1 MSAAQLTG
9 VVAELR
15 AAGCVFAEDEA
26 ALLISAAQS
35 PEDLVSMIRR
45 RVSGLPLEHI
55 LGWVEFCG
63 MRMAVDPAVFVPR
76 RRTEFLVRT
85 AVALAPATDEPVV
98 VDMCCGCGAIG
109 TAVVTVLG
117 RGELHATDIDP
128 AALRS
133 AERNV
138 ATVDGRV
145 YLGDLYEPLP
155 GSLRGRVDLL
165 VVNAPYVP
173 TDAMALMP
181 PEARLYEA
189 AVALDGGVDGLEV
202 QRRVV
207 AEAPRWLAPG
217 GHLLIETS
225 DRQAP
230 STAALIEDSGLAADV
245 ATDDDVDATVV
256 IGTMR

>member
-1 MSAAQLTG
+1 MSAAQLPG

-35 PEDLVSMIRR
+35 PDELVSMIRR

-133 AERNV
+133 AQQNV
-138 ATVDGRV
+138 RTVGGQA
-145 YLGDLYEPLP
+145 YLGDLYGPLP
-155 GSLRGRVDLL
+155 ESLRGRVDLL
-165 VVNAPYVP
+165 LVNAPYVP
-173 TDAMALMP
+173 TDAIALMP

-189 AVALDGGVDGLEV
+189 RVALDGGVDGLAV
-202 QRRVV
+202 QGRVIG
-207 AEAPRWLAPG
+207 EASNWLAPG

-230 STAALIEDSGLAADV
+230 STAALIEDSGLVVDV